1 MATTKNNP
9 NPPEQLDANELQAQV
24 VALMGAVKEMQ
35 ANSAASADNM
45 RKMQE
50 VIDEQNKKLSFYAGR
65 AKQEE
70 WENKKGAKAGNPI
83 VKLRN
88 YKGKIVVG
96 WSNMKENWA
105 KKLNGIWKENLRTT
119 VYLNDGTSEE
129 VDYAE
134 FSTDYVMIDA
144 EVIRRSEEPAVAEGE
159 MPDVT
164 FTCKTKDD
172 IEVVINSRFV
182 N

>member
-70 WENKKGAKAGNPI
+70 WENKKAP
-83 VKLRN
+83 RP
-88 YKGKIVVG
+88 
-96 WSNMKENWA
+96 
-105 KKLNGIWKENLRTT
+105 GI
-119 VYLNDGTSEE
+119 
-129 VDYAE
+129 
-134 FSTDYVMIDA
+134 
-144 EVIRRSEEPAVAEGE
+144 RS
-159 MPDVT
+159 
-164 FTCKTKDD
+164 
-172 IEVVINSRFV
+172 
-182 N
+182 